1 LWIISWWVA
10 GSGCDITGPSQ
21 IQAGPSNDIECL
33 DTFKSWRLLA
43 PGRKNQQ
50 CPETVDAKKSCI
62 SWDGWHCN

>member
-1 LWIISWWVA
+1 MA

-50 CPETVDAKKSCI
+50 CPETVDAKNPASVGMDGTAI
-62 SWDGWHCN
+62 SGTQVEI